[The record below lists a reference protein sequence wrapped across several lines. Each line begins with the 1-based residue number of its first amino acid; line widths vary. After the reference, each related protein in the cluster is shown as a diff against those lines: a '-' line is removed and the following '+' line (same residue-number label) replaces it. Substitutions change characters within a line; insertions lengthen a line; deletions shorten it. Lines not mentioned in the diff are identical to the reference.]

1 MGNLIAGSVESTPSG
16 HGIIEELKKKK
27 KKKGWGKI
35 LKNNRK
41 PPKNFKQKI
50 TSDWGFGKI
59 TLVTP

>member
-16 HGIIEELKKKK
+16 HGIIEELEKKKK
-27 KKKGWGKI
+27 KRWGKI

-50 TSDWGFGKI
+50 T
-59 TLVTP
+59 